1 MILIFD
7 GGNGASIEKEA
18 YGSFLLQKDDGTF
31 IELVRT
37 TFGTGYTNNQ
47 AEYKALESA
56 LIYIKNV
63 YGVLEETLQIFG
75 DSEIVRNQVG
85 YMQDGQWVD
94 VWQVKKDH
102 LKRPRKAVRAI
113 LSDFTFT
120 YTHIPR
126 KQVVSL
132 LGH

>member
-7 GGNGASIEKEA
+7 GGNGASTKKEA
-18 YGSFLLQKDDGTF
+18 YGSFLLQRDDGAF
-31 IELVRT
+31 LELVRT
-37 TFGTGYTNNQ
+37 TFGTGYTNNE
-47 AEYKALESA
+47 AEYKTLEAA
-56 LIYIKNV
+56 LIHIRNV

-75 DSEIVRNQVG
+75 DSEVVRNQVG
-85 YMQDGQWVD
+85 YMKDGQWVD
-94 VWQVKKDH
+94 VWQVNKNH
-102 LKRPRKAVRAI
+102 LKRLRKAVRAN

-120 YTHIPR
+120 YTHMPR